1 MTVTAVS
8 PAISAPAR
16 LWSGFRSLPLSM
28 RCGMA
33 ILALHVIV
41 AMLGLLWT
49 PYPYDAIG
57 TGVGATGMSWQHPF
71 GLDQLGRDV
80 LSRVMYASHIVLYMG
95 LLGTLFGMFF
105 GTTLGLLSALIGGW
119 FDAIL
124 QRFFEAVISIPF
136 LILGLIAISAAGPRL
151 ASNPTLIALVV
162 GIVFLPRVA
171 RIARAAGLQV
181 VTRDYVTA
189 ARLRGESYPAIVLQ
203 EVLPNCAGPL
213 LVELALRAGYAPVL
227 IGSFGFLGFG
237 VRAPMPEWG
246 LMLSEN
252 RDLIMITPITTI
264 GPGLALATL
273 VFGLNLFTDGLARY
287 LDRAGLTTAR

>member
-1 MTVTAVS
+1 MASVSYPSKMTG
-8 PAISAPAR
+8 
-16 LWSGFRSLPLSM
+16 LWSRFASLPLSM
-28 RCGMA
+28 RCGMG
-33 ILALHVIV
+33 ILALHVAV
-41 AMLGLLWT
+41 AVLGLFWT
-49 PYPYDAIG
+49 PYRFDAIG
-57 TGVGATGMSWQHPF
+57 AGIGATGFDWMHPM
-71 GLDQLGRDV
+71 GVDQLGRDV
-80 LSRVMYASHIVLYMG
+80 LSRVMYASHIVLYMV
-95 LLGTLFGMFF
+95 LTGTLVGMFF

-124 QRFFEAVISIPF
+124 QRVFEAMISIPF
-136 LILGLIAISAAGPRL
+136 LILGLIAISVAGSRL
-151 ASNPTLIALVV
+151 SGNPTLIACVV
-162 GIVFLPRVA
+162 GLVFLPRVA

-181 VTRDYVTA
+181 VTKDYVTA
-189 ARLRGESYPAIVLQ
+189 ARLRGESYLTIVTQ

-287 LDRAGLTTAR
+287 LDRSGMAGR